1 MKTMN
6 IYVYSLGKYI
16 VKFLKPIMKPSKVFR
31 LYHNLVIWWL
41 CLFNHRQKSLG
52 VRQRERERQGEKVV
66 LGVLLSDK
74 SGTEPISAY
83 SNRGAALAH

>member
-1 MKTMN
+1 MY
-6 IYVYSLGKYI
+6 IYIYSLGKYI
-16 VKFLKPIMKPSKVFR
+16 MKFLKPIMKPSKVFR
-31 LYHNLVIWWL
+31 LYHNLIIWWL
-41 CLFNHRQKSLG
+41 CLFTHRQKSLG
-52 VRQRERERQGEKVV
+52 VRQREKAV